1 MATTQPGTNKAAAA
15 NRQSGGMASALLL
28 GAAVA
33 GLALPSAVLAF
44 STGDDGALLTETA
57 PKLAAADDSHQFVP
71 AAVDPRLTRS
81 ITVRALSKGRI
92 FRFTPAATPSRVDA
106 SVVTVAVRLNGNSV
120 PQLAMRRPQVAPA
133 ATTSGT
139 TMAIAPTAYSLGTAR
154 GYTSFAQN
162 GARPVSATPL
172 RQLETPDLASF
183 KPRGGVAS
191 TPSRLAPRIT
201 LDEQQ
206 KAGRSPRTFE
216 QADQQVDVGG
226 SYRVSRNL
234 DVTAGVRVTSDRDRL
249 RPLTDGRQ
257 DNQAVYVGTQFRF

>member
-1 MATTQPGTNKAAAA
+1 MAQHGITKRG
-15 NRQSGGMASALLL
+15 SGGMASAVLL
-28 GAAVA
+28 GCAVA

-44 STGDDGALLTETA
+44 TSGTDAEPLISSAQIAATGA
-57 PKLAAADDSHQFVP
+57 FVP
-71 AAVDPRLTRS
+71 SEVDPRLTRS

-106 SVVTVAVRLNGNSV
+106 SVVTVAVRLNGNAL
-120 PQLAMRRPQVAPA
+120 PQLGLRQPNVMPA
-133 ATTSGT
+133 NTASGST
-139 TMAIAPTAYSLGTAR
+139 LAIAPTAYSLGTAR
-154 GYTSFAQN
+154 GYSSFAQN
-162 GARPVSATPL
+162 SAKPATTTPI

-183 KPRGGVAS
+183 RPRGGVAAV
-191 TPSRLAPRIT
+191 PSRLTPRIA
-201 LDEQQ
+201 LDERQ
-206 KAGRSPRTFE
+206 KTGRSPQTFE
-216 QADQQVDVGG
+216 QSDQQVDLGG